1 MKNTIIFDLDGTL
14 YPRNNKFF
22 SFLEIKTQ
30 NYMMKM
36 KPNLTLEKFE
46 KMEKNIPNLLDAL
59 KYLKLDK
66 NKFYRDVYED
76 INYKK
81 FFK

>member
-1 MKNTIIFDLDGTL
+1 MKNIIIFDLDGTL

-46 KMEKNIPNLLDAL
+46 KWKSL
-59 KYLKLDK
+59 
-66 NKFYRDVYED
+66 YRIY
-76 INYKK
+76 
-81 FFK
+81 